1 MRNHFTFISLSLQTP
16 FLNLICYTNIKD
28 KIMEKYV
35 TTSDGVKIYYKIEG
49 EGPVLLLLHGNS
61 QNSSI
66 FKRLIKRLKTS
77 YRCISI
83 DTRGHGKSLFEGK
96 KLSFGRLMQDA
107 LEVMEAEHLQ
117 QVNLLG
123 FSDGANIAMLL
134 ASCYP
139 QRIHKLILNSG
150 NTTYSGL
157 YSPVRFTIKVL
168 HVLAQL
174 ISKNSPAFNLLLDD
188 ALPNI
193 QQLQNITAPTLV
205 LNGQFDVVKTAHA
218 REIAKNIPH
227 SQLLIIPWGS
237 HLTFYFRPNNFS
249 RIVCDFLEETVN
261 AVD

>member
-1 MRNHFTFISLSLQTP
+1 
-16 FLNLICYTNIKD
+16 
-28 KIMEKYV
+28 MEKYV

-249 RIVCDFLEETVN
+249 RIICDFLEETVN